1 MSLLVNDRDV
11 VVDKIECSF
20 RSRLVL
26 TLREQLHGVFIF
38 YMIVAIARV
47 MVLYCGRLFEWII
60 VMVLIVWVTSSVSV
74 WVLMSLCLSFVEHW
88 SPFRKF
94 GKICWS
100 SNMSISLST
109 HALPIYGIN
118 LLALW
123 LAGPRLF
130 PFLLRDMVLLPRL
143 AQLTRVVILIGHGV
157 LIPVIAMSSWDS
169 VSPLTLSCCHKA
181 GLNEDDTRF
190 LALPPPILCGVDDGI
205 PSRGYSPR
213 SILSM
218 DIPPRLVPS
227 PDLDV
232 PPDLVVSPD
241 LGATS
246 RDCKS
251 QGRPKKGEEGPWS
264 VAGKTR
270 VKHKQPKEEVIG
282 GALLLHVVGCASP
295 KCFCSTSV
303 VQSNKAQENAMVG
316 SLGKALSLPLECS

>member
-47 MVLYCGRLFEWII
+47 IGVILWEVIRVDNCDGSDCVGHFICLCMGFDVTLPLLRRTLVIFPE
-60 VMVLIVWVTSSVSV
+60 VW
-74 WVLMSLCLSFVEHW
+74 E
-88 SPFRKF
+88 
-94 GKICWS
+94 
-100 SNMSISLST
+100 NMLEFKYEYLLEYSC
-109 HALPIYGIN
+109 ALPIYGIN

-190 LALPPPILCGVDDGI
+190 LALPPPILCG
-205 PSRGYSPR
+205 
-213 SILSM
+213 SM
-218 DIPPRLVPS
+218 MGSL

-264 VAGKTR
+264 VSGKTR